1 MALALALALML
12 GGCDAGQGSV
22 AAAPSECLESWNAE
36 ASSQS
41 FGRHVYNT
49 HESHRAQVAKL
60 EPVDPNPNVAAGGA
74 CAVIFAVPESDIEYG
89 YVGLVTTDYG
99 WALMEELARED
110 PTALNHIQADA
121 SVAANATLLPDG
133 KLAPN

>member
-1 MALALALALML
+1 MVMLAAAAL
-12 GGCDAGQGSV
+12 GGCGADQGSV
-22 AAAPSECLESWNAE
+22 AAVPSECLERWNAE

-49 HESHRAQVAKL
+49 HESHRAQVAML
-60 EPVDPNPNVAAGGA
+60 EPVDANPNVEAGGA

-99 WALMEELARED
+99 WASMQELARED
-110 PTALNHIQADA
+110 PTALDGIQSEA
-121 SVAANATLLPDG
+121 SAAANATVFPDG